1 MPCPNV
7 LSVMYTAGDTGAGED
22 KRRDARFQLPMMAK
36 ISGEFPAASR
46 LIDISDRGARV
57 ATRQKVNV
65 GESVGIEVYLQETD
79 PFPIRL
85 VGECRWTRPVENNEI
100 IAGLDLSGSHSR
112 NLNVLKRFLSDLFQ

>member
-1 MPCPNV
+1 
-7 LSVMYTAGDTGAGED
+7 MYAAGVTQSDQE
-22 KRRDARFQLPMMAK
+22 KRRDSRFQLPMMAK
-36 ISGEFPAASR
+36 VSGETPAASR

-100 IAGLDLSGSHSR
+100 IAGLDLSGSHTR
-112 NLNVLKRFLSDLFQ
+112 NLNVLKRFLNDLFQ